1 MTMKTTPQEQ
11 AELMAEEI
19 AQLGEALREAREE
32 HDKFVNECLERIPES
47 YDCDDA
53 GEAIILK
60 FISDMDT
67 LGGLI
72 AKLTSGFR

>member
-1 MTMKTTPQEQ
+1 MTMKATPQEQ

-19 AQLGEALREAREE
+19 AHLQDELRKAREE

-60 FISDMDT
+60 FIGDMDT